1 MDETLNEYHI
11 HLLNNLYHPELI
23 EKWKQNLD
31 SAAYEKY
38 LNQDVKLPPNK
49 K

>member
-1 MDETLNEYHI
+1 MDEPLNEYHI

-31 SAAYEKY
+31 YDAYEKD